1 MVHCQCSRCRIHT
14 RKNNILSF
22 SFLLSRGFNHLKFM
36 VECCVPSQTG
46 SFSACSR
53 DVTCTEQQY
62 LYPCGQNC
70 LGQAVFCV
78 RRCWITHSY
87 IPHLP
92 KGLPCVQCVHTLQD
106 SAKNRRYGSDK
117 DTKATAVQWFQHS
130 PGTSARTVS
139 ISGITSSMP
148 TVFTFYT
155 LHSFTQNNTQMCFI

>member
-1 MVHCQCSRCRIHT
+1 MLHCQCSRCRIHT

-22 SFLLSRGFNHLKFM
+22 SFLLSRVLNHLKFM

-53 DVTCTEQQY
+53 DVTCTVSVPMWSK
-62 LYPCGQNC
+62 LSGASSV
-70 LGQAVFCV
+70 LSV
-78 RRCWITHSY
+78 RRCWITHSH

-92 KGLPCVQCVHTLQD
+92 RGLPCVQQCVQTLQD
-106 SAKNRRYGSDK
+106 SAKNRTYGSDK

-130 PGTSARTVS
+130 PGTYVRTVS

-155 LHSFTQNNTQMCFI
+155 LHSFTQNITQMCFI